1 MTIKLNNITL
11 KNFLSIGAS
20 SQGIHLG
27 TNELTLILGE
37 NIDLGGDGSRNGT
50 GKTSILQAISYAL
63 YGQSISSIKKDNLI
77 NLTNN
82 KNMLVSI
89 DFTINDKEYRIERG
103 RRPNILKFYVNDQEQ
118 KFNDEAQ
125 GDSRETQYAI
135 EKLIGISH
143 DMFKHIVAINTYTES
158 FLALKTNDQRV
169 IIEQLLGITQ
179 LSERAEKI
187 KEQSKATRDSI
198 SQEEFRI
205 KAINEAN
212 NKIQEQ
218 IDSLIKRQ
226 KLWLNKQAQDIES
239 FKNALDDLSHV
250 EIESEIQGH
259 KNLEEWLIKSTAIT
273 EAEKWIK
280 SIDSEQKR
288 LEKTQSKLKTEIEA
302 LESHKCYACG
312 QELHDEKQNEIIQSK
327 SEMLQE
333 AVTQW
338 LSNDTQWHEHKK
350 IIDEL
355 GDIGKRPTVF
365 YNTLEQALNHRHAVE
380 SLEQQMNSR
389 INDHDPYGEQ
399 IDDMKHRALQEIS
412 YDKLNELTRIN
423 EHQDFLLKLL
433 TSKDSFIR
441 KKIIDQNLA
450 YLNSRL
456 THYLDRMGLPH
467 VVKFQNDLSVSIEE
481 YGREMCFG
489 NLSRGEMTRLTLS
502 LSFAFRDVFESLFSS
517 INLLLI
523 DEMIDAG
530 LDSTGVENA
539 LSVLKKISRDRQKS
553 IFLVSHREE
562 LLSRVDRKL
571 LVVKENGFTSFSE
584 EAS

>member
-125 GDSRETQYAI
+125 GDSRETQHAI

-226 KLWLNKQAQDIES
+226 KLWLNKQSQDIES

-273 EAEKWIK
+273 EAEKWTK
-280 SIDSEQKR
+280 SIESEQKR

-327 SEMLQE
+327 SEMLHE
-333 AVTQW
+333 AVMQW
-338 LSNDTQWHEHKK
+338 LSNDTQWHGHKK

-365 YNTLEQALNHRHAVE
+365 YDTLEQALNHRHAVE

-571 LVVKENGFTSFSE
+571 LVIKENGFTSFSE

>member
-125 GDSRETQYAI
+125 GDSRETQHAI

-226 KLWLNKQAQDIES
+226 KLWLNKQSQDIES

-273 EAEKWIK
+273 EAEKWTK
-280 SIDSEQKR
+280 SIESEQKR

-333 AVTQW
+333 AVMQW